1 MDWVIFN
8 IKWEIPKPMK
18 QQESITN
25 DQRYLK
31 NNETK
36 LWKENIS
43 FNMRN

>member
-8 IKWEIPKPMK
+8 IKGEIPKLMK

-25 DQRYLK
+25 NQRYLK
-31 NNETK
+31 KKSNKILEIK
-36 LWKENIS
+36 C